1 MPLRKWMS
9 EHGHPGWYSW
19 LVVIGGCL
27 ASMIVSVS
35 ISVQMNERALQRD
48 GRQRA
53 ERQAEG
59 RRVACQVI
67 VRMRNAYAEQEKL
80 TPAGQDVERAWGD
93 LARLYQCTL
102 GE

>member
-1 MPLRKWMS
+1 MNMPLRKWMS

-67 VRMRNAYAEQEKL
+67 VRMRNAYAAML
-80 TPAGQDVERAWGD
+80 NWVSAGRRASRTG
-93 LARLYQCTL
+93 
-102 GE
+102 